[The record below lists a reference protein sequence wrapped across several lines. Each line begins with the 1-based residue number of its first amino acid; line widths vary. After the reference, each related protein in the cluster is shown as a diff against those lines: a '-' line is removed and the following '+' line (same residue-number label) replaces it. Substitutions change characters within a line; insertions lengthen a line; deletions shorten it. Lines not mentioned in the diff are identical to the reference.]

1 MTSHDIVKELH
12 TVAHCSPRSSANS
25 ILLLLQQL
33 GIGSYGCGSGCSR
46 DGGILRT
53 NQRCPAADERK
64 ALGMKHIILLCI
76 FCTICVL
83 IIYSIWFT
91 TCTLQR
97 KSHKSRQTKKKHG
110 CLLQMRFLFDVSGP
124 LGLVAWASLAQGV
137 CLSAILAT
145 RDAVTPLKVVCTAA
159 VPGDE
164 RIEGMGYERLDLTIK
179 SWIEVWR
186 HYHNIIIF
194 NLQSIK
200 IKKIESVW

>member
-1 MTSHDIVKELH
+1 MFERWRHPTHESEVPCCRWKE
-12 TVAHCSPRSSANS
+12 SSWNEAYHLPMY
-25 ILLLLQQL
+25 I
-33 GIGSYGCGSGCSR
+33 
-46 DGGILRT
+46 
-53 NQRCPAADERK
+53 
-64 ALGMKHIILLCI
+64 
-76 FCTICVL
+76 CTICVL
-83 IIYSIWFT
+83 ILYSIWFT

>member
-1 MTSHDIVKELH
+1 MFERWRHPTHESEVPCCRWKE
-12 TVAHCSPRSSANS
+12 SSWNEAYHLTMY
-25 ILLLLQQL
+25 I
-33 GIGSYGCGSGCSR
+33 
-46 DGGILRT
+46 
-53 NQRCPAADERK
+53 
-64 ALGMKHIILLCI
+64 CI
-76 FCTICVL
+76 ICVL
-83 IIYSIWFT
+83 MIYSIWFT
-91 TCTLQR
+91 TCTLQKKTQ
-97 KSHKSRQTKKKHG
+97 KSATKKKKKRMFLSDAFPFWYKQRGRNHG
-110 CLLQMRFLFDVSGP
+110 WSVPS
-124 LGLVAWASLAQGV
+124 GLVAWASLAQGV